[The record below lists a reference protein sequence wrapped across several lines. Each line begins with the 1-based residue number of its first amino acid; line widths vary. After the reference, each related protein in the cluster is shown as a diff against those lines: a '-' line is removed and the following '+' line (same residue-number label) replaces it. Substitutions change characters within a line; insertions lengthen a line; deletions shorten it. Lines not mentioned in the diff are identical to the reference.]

1 MRQMETQSVNPPD
14 YFPQSISPHT
24 YEWEPFANGTRMNI
38 HRGKEGRYADTVLRV
53 PRKTEH
59 ELTGNGILSDITR
72 KDIAW
77 QKTLKKYLGN
87 NMEEVFPFLSQ
98 DAHGKSR
105 AYSIQR
111 MVHPKA
117 EISHCFGSP
126 CRELGKTALE
136 SFAKLIAGTRK
147 LILEQKIIP
156 DLVGRGNVVLT
167 DDDRVVLV
175 DINNLRPILLGFDF
189 LKSPD
194 EESAKN
200 VLQEIFEQRKDPKSV
215 VSHGYLDENENPIG
229 DISLQLLRSW
239 ELYLE
244 EVKGSREVGARDLK
258 AIQEDP
264 MYEMFESNSEN
275 PVAKLRGTIFNI
287 IQNMDSP
294 LNLA

>member
-1 MRQMETQSVNPPD
+1 MPMETSSVNPPD
-14 YFPQSISPHT
+14 YFPQSISPHA

-38 HRGKEGRYADTVLRV
+38 HRGKKDQCADTVLRV

-59 ELTGNGILSDITR
+59 ELNGNDILSDITR
-72 KDIAW
+72 RDIAW
-77 QKTLKKYLGN
+77 QETLKRYLGN

-98 DAHGKSR
+98 DARGKSR

-111 MVHPKA
+111 MIHPKA

-126 CRELGKTALE
+126 CRELGETALE
-136 SFAKLIAGTRK
+136 SFAKLIEGTRK

-156 DLVGRGNVVLT
+156 DLVGIGNVVLT

-175 DINNLRPILLGFDF
+175 DINNLRPILLGLDF
-189 LKSPD
+189 LKSPN
-194 EESAKN
+194 EETANN
-200 VLQEIFEQRKDPKSV
+200 VLKEILDQRKDPKSIV
-215 VSHGYLDENENPIG
+215 AHGYLDENENPIG
-229 DISLQLLRSW
+229 DISLRLLRSW

-258 AIQEDP
+258 TIQQDP
-264 MYEMFESNSEN
+264 MYEMFGSNSEN

-287 IQNMDSP
+287 IQSADSP